1 MKKTTLFALCMFPFL
16 SLHAQ
21 FEKEIYTCDGETYDL
36 LKNLSDSQ
44 LGKGSIYLFT
54 TTHQDLAWLNH
65 IDACIA
71 DRDTL
76 WLTPFLKR
84 LEDDPTFK
92 MDIEQT
98 SIVREYI
105 HRHPESKE
113 KFNKYIHEGRICIGG
128 TFVQPY
134 EEMYAAESLT
144 RQFYL
149 GARWLQKTF
158 DGYRTSSYFN
168 VDVPGR
174 TLQMPQIMEKAGI
187 HNLVISRMERG
198 LFYWKS
204 PDGSRVRT
212 YTPGHYIYFYNVM
225 AKTDTA
231 AVKELGKES
240 ILWYTKFNDVKKAK
254 TVMPA
259 MLNYELSWD
268 QKPVGNT
275 LKFIEKWN
283 QVNYIRK
290 AGEKKFLKVNL
301 PKFEFATAD
310 NFFKALDQSTEKL
323 PEKQGERPN
332 VWIYIHGPSHEK
344 SITACR
350 KGDLLL
356 PAAEMFSTCRAMLT
370 SSFSQYPTEVLNKA
384 WESKIYPDHGMGGNF
399 GDLTDNEFR
408 RRFEFALSEAEKV
421 SGKEVGIIASS
432 VKTDRTKGIPL
443 ITFNQLSYERSVPVD
458 YSVAFDRGYAKQIVI
473 KDAKGENIPVQLT
486 DVVYYDDSSIEKAN
500 LHFVAP
506 HVPSVGYR
514 TFYVSKA
521 EAASSTTYGDEQV
534 VDNPYYRIELVKGG
548 IKQIYDKEQQ
558 KNLLRTDKFLGGEVI
573 TMHSEGNG
581 AGEFDA
587 VQQPDMKDFDK
598 TSLHADNWTLVENG
612 PVFASYKLR
621 TPVRHAVVEQTLFVY
636 HQTKRIDMQIDLLN
650 WEGVMFRDF
659 RLMLPLSFGKAE
671 VSYEVPFGSL
681 IVGKDEM
688 PGAAGERYY
697 EENKNQ
703 HPRGIGNWI
712 SASDGK
718 SAVTLTSS
726 VAVADYIDPTEN
738 PVDYTIL
745 QPVLMASRKSC
756 HYLGNNY
763 FQPGDHHFQF
773 SLTSHAAG
781 SIEREESG
789 VSGNAPLLLVA
800 NPASYAQ
807 ASLPEDYSFLSVG
820 NEQVKVTAL
829 KKCEDDNSIILRL
842 YNCSSSEQKVNL
854 KLHVQPKSIVRT
866 TLIEEEKEAVD
877 EIVLPKYAIET
888 YKIKW

>member
-1 MKKTTLFALCMFPFL
+1 MKKTTLLALCMFPFL

-84 LEDDPTFK
+84 LDDDPTFK

-105 HRHPESKE
+105 HRHPEAKE
-113 KFNKYIHEGRICIGG
+113 KFNKYIHEGRICVGA
-128 TFVQPY
+128 TYVQAY
-134 EEMYAAESLT
+134 EELYAGESLA

-149 GARWLQKTF
+149 GARWLKKTF
-158 DGYRTSSYFN
+158 DGYTTSSYFN

-174 TLQMPQIMEKAGI
+174 TLQMPQMMTKAGI
-187 HNLVISRMERG
+187 HNLVVSRMERG
-198 LFYWKS
+198 LFYWQS
-204 PDGSRVRT
+204 PDGSSVRT

-225 AKTDTA
+225 AKPDTA
-231 AVKELGKES
+231 AVKELGKEAV
-240 ILWYTKFNDVKKAK
+240 LWYTKFNDVKKAK

-259 MLNYELSWD
+259 MLNYELMWD
-268 QKPVGNT
+268 QKPVANT
-275 LKFIEKWN
+275 QHFIKKWN
-283 QVNYIRK
+283 EVKYIRK

-323 PEKQGERPN
+323 PTKAGERPN
-332 VWIYIHGPSHEK
+332 VWLYIHGPSHEK

-350 KGDLLL
+350 KGDRLL
-356 PAAEMFSTCRAMLT
+356 PAAELLSTCKAMLT
-370 SSFSQYPTEVLNKA
+370 SSFSHYPADRFTKA
-384 WESKIYPDHGMGGNF
+384 WESKIYPDHGMGGNC
-399 GDLTDNEFR
+399 GEMTDNEFR
-408 RRFEFALSEAEKV
+408 RRFEFALSEAQNIA
-421 SGKEVGIIASS
+421 SKEVDFIASS
-432 VKTDRTKGIPL
+432 VKTDASKGIPVV
-443 ITFNQLSYERSVPVD
+443 TFNQLSYECSVPVD
-458 YSVAFDRGYAKQIVI
+458 YPVALDKGFAKQVVV
-473 KDAKGENIPVQLT
+473 KDAQGRVLPVQLS
-486 DVVYYDDSSIEKAN
+486 DVVYYDNGTIEKAN
-500 LHFVAP
+500 LRFIAP
-506 HVPSVGYR
+506 NVPSVGYR
-514 TFYVSKA
+514 TFYISKGEAVSSA
-521 EAASSTTYGDEQV
+521 TYGDAQV
-534 VDNPYYRIELVKGG
+534 IDNPYYKIELVKGG

-558 KNLLRTDKFLGGEVI
+558 KGLLRTDKFLGGEVI

-598 TSLHADNWTLVENG
+598 TSLHAGNWTMVENG
-612 PVFASYKLR
+612 PVFTSYKLR
-621 TPVRHAVVEQTLFVY
+621 TPVRHAIVEQLLTVY
-636 HQTKRIDMQIDLLN
+636 HQTKRIDMKVDLLN
-650 WEGVMFRDF
+650 WEGIMFRDF
-659 RLMLPLSFGKAE
+659 RLMVPLAFGKAE

-681 IVGKDEM
+681 TVGKDEM

-703 HPRGIGNWI
+703 HPRGITNWI
-712 SASDGK
+712 SAHDGQT
-718 SAVTLTSS
+718 AVTLTSG
-726 VAVADYIDPTEN
+726 VAVADYIDPTDN

-745 QPVLMASRKSC
+745 QPILMASRQSC
-756 HYLGNNY
+756 HYLGNKY
-763 FQPGDHHFQF
+763 FQPGDHSFQF

-781 SIEREESG
+781 SIAREEMG
-789 VSGNAPLLLVA
+789 VSGNVPLLVVKDPHA
-800 NPASYAQ
+800 YAG

-820 NEQVKVTAL
+820 NSNVKVTAL
-829 KKCEDDNSIILRL
+829 KKCEDDNSMIIRM
-842 YNCSSSEQKVNL
+842 YNCSGETQKVDL
-854 KLHVQPKSIVRT
+854 KLHVRPTSIIRT
-866 TLIEEEKEAVD
+866 SLIEEEKEEVN